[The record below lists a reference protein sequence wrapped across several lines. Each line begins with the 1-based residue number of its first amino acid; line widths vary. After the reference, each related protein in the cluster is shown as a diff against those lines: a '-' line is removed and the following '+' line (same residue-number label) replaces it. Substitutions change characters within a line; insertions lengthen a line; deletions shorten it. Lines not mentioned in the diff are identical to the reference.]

1 MEQIIGGCYGVLRG
15 DKFRHVLSV
24 TGCYCTFNNLIL
36 LINSKYK
43 VMKTGVTPRNTSMV
57 IARIAPKRRPN
68 AYNPAL
74 GAVRMGDRCGN
85 KSALQQVIIHC
96 VN

>member
-1 MEQIIGGCYGVLRG
+1 MNISFKTHQ
-15 DKFRHVLSV
+15 KSV
-24 TGCYCTFNNLIL
+24 
-36 LINSKYK
+36 
-43 VMKTGVTPRNTSMV
+43 TGVTPTYGI
-57 IARIAPKRRPN
+57 IARIAPKSRPN

-74 GAVRMGDRCGN
+74 GAVRVGARCGN